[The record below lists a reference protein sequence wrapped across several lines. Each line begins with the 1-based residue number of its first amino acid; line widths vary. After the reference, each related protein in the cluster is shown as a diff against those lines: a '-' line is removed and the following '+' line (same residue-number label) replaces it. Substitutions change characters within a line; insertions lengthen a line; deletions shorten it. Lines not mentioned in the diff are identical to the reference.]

1 MKLGAVVCNCGARF
15 VGDPLDD
22 VPVRVRRFGPVMT
35 AVAAPAVVLTAALV
49 FTWWLALGGVAV
61 VWLAARAM
69 KLARRDPESYGGYS
83 VAAGTLVLTLVSG
96 AGLAAFEISR
106 IPEYFKKREI
116 RELVA
121 TESAFWHCRSA
132 TLEDY
137 RNKYGS
143 YPKDEEAIKKL
154 TGQAMPVDSWGNPI
168 KYRSNPDQVAG
179 VDIPVIELTSFE
191 LRSPGPDGKLGTADD
206 IVMRD
211 GVFLTPAEVAKQ
223 SLAKIPSDH

>member
-35 AVAAPAVVLTAALV
+35 AVAAPALVLTAALV

-61 VWLAARAM
+61 VWLAVRAM
-69 KLARRDPESYGGYS
+69 KLARRDPESYGGYR
-83 VAAGTLVLTLVSG
+83 VAASTLVLTLVSG

-106 IPEYFKKREI
+106 IPEYLKKREI
-116 RELVA
+116 RKLAA
-121 TESAFWHCRSA
+121 TESAMLHLVSA
-132 TLEDY
+132 LEDY
-137 RNKYGS
+137 RSKYGS
-143 YPKDEEAIKKL
+143 LPKDEETIKKM
-154 TGQAMPVDSWGNPI
+154 TGQGMPGDFWDNAI

-179 VDIPVIELTSFE
+179 VDITVIELTSFE

-223 SLAKIPSDH
+223 SLDKTPADH